1 MEKVKDFFNRLTS
14 NYKTYVKQYM
24 ATNIVIIIA
33 TLVFTLANFNAWSKF
48 LTSFAI
54 IAVIAAIN
62 FFVVESYFK
71 EKKSKMYSCVAG
83 FVIAVVLERF
93 AHYNVFGA
101 SASRILTGYYIVAFL
116 IGLFKVIKNSGLELS
131 KYCTR
136 VFKNLFGTGVIY
148 GILVVGFALIMAISI
163 SLLTPG
169 KNYELVLRAQI
180 AIAGFFLIPATLL
193 SITNTEGENSKFIE
207 TVISFVLLPLTAIA
221 TIIIYIYMIKILV
234 LRQIPQ
240 NSIYRIVAG
249 LFVVA
254 FPVWVMT
261 YEFKEKNR
269 FVEVFSKIM
278 PIAFIPLIGLQ
289 IYSIGARIGENGI
302 TPVRY
307 MGVMFIIFEIVA
319 IVLSIVNKRKY
330 LTNAVL
336 VAAVLMAIST
346 ILPVVNLEQISNYNQ
361 ASRLRKAWREGESF
375 TSLSKEE
382 KATASSAYRYLSRQ
396 ENCEKYLP
404 KYLDKEELT
413 KKLIEHYSPYGDEG
427 ETYDEK
433 RTTYKRVNYQYPDD
447 GVITVEGY
455 NRIKKFQVYEYDI
468 NEENLESVSLYD
480 TFNINLKDY
489 VIGLIEANKNGDESA
504 KEYIVSHRVHRVDDS
519 RDIYITDV
527 NLSYEVDLEGNYDSK
542 EGISIVI
549 KGCFLIK

>member
-14 NYKTYVKQYM
+14 NYKTYAKQYM

-33 TLVFTLANFNAWSKF
+33 TLVFTFANFNAWSKF

-71 EKKSKMYSCVAG
+71 EKKSKMYSCIAG

-101 SASRILTGYYIVAFL
+101 SESRILTGYYIVAFL

-163 SLLTPG
+163 SLLSPG

-261 YEFKEKNR
+261 YEFKEKSR

-289 IYSIGARIGENGI
+289 IYSLGARIGENGI

-319 IVLSIVNKRKY
+319 IVLSIINKRKY

-336 VAAVLMAIST
+336 VAAGLIAIST
-346 ILPVVNLEQISNYNQ
+346 ILPVVNMEQISNYNQ

-396 ENCEKYLP
+396 ESCEKYLP

-413 KKLIEHYSPYGDEG
+413 KKLIEHYSPYDEDY
-427 ETYDEK
+427 EYRSTRENVYS
-433 RTTYKRVNYQYPDD
+433 QYSTD
-447 GVITVEGY
+447 GVILVEGY
-455 NRIKKFQVYEYDI
+455 SYIKGFQVSEYSAKE
-468 NEENLESVSLYD
+468 NELENISLD
-480 TFNINLKDY
+480 DAFNINLKDY
-489 VIGLIEANKNGDESA
+489 VLNVIEAKKISDKSA
-504 KEYIVSHRVHRVDDS
+504 KEYIANHRIHRVDDT
-519 RDIYITDV
+519 RNIYITTVDI
-527 NLSYEVDLEGNYDSK
+527 SYNTDSEGNYDS
-542 EGISIVI
+542 EQEMTIII
-549 KGCFLIK
+549 KGYFLIK